1 MKTNLALALIALV
14 LLPGLA
20 LAQGEE
26 KKPDAVAE
34 WVNTLVAK
42 MGTQNE
48 VVSRSVDRAILTV
61 GEAAVPALEKVA
73 KSDNSSLAEKAKG
86 LLERIKNPRQ
96 RGNRGR
102 GGEGGRGRGGE
113 GGRGRGRG
121 GFGMRRDPFEG
132 LKLSEEQQ
140 TKVDK
145 IKEKQTADMGE
156 LREALQN
163 GELERSEIRE
173 AFTEVREKMNKE
185 VKKVLT
191 EEQWKKYEEA
201 SQRGR
206 GRRRGGDG

>member
-1 MKTNLALALIALV
+1 LALALIALV

>member
-1 MKTNLALALIALV
+1 MKTTLALALIALV